1 MLAMSKHSG
10 GYDERSAA
18 NRKLLEFKIFF
29 KDLVKTFLFFFLFK
43 FYFWKTY
50 FTEMLTF
57 N

>member
-29 KDLVKTFLFFFLFK
+29 KDLVKTFLFFFYLNFIFGK
-43 FYFWKTY
+43 
-50 FTEMLTF
+50 LTLLKC
-57 N
+57 